1 MVVLPPLVHLHV
13 HHGRR
18 QRPPC
23 QSPRLHLLQE
33 GQCQSQRKMIRQKN
47 RKPQMKDKEKGKGVL
62 EEDREPFSADTLT
75 ADNAKKSPNPLRIIV
90 GTAIVYY

>member
-1 MVVLPPLVHLHV
+1 
-13 HHGRR
+13 
-18 QRPPC
+18 
-23 QSPRLHLLQE
+23 
-33 GQCQSQRKMIRQKN
+33 
-47 RKPQMKDKEKGKGVL
+47 MKDKEKGRGVL